1 MSSSLPPGTRFGRY
15 EIRSQLGAGG
25 MGEIYLAVDTTLGRK
40 VALKILPESVASN
53 LNRMQRFVQEAKA
66 ASALNH
72 PNILTIHEIGTE
84 PGAHFI
90 ATEFIDG
97 DTLRH
102 YMARTPPGIIEALDI
117 AMQVASALA
126 SAHAAGIVHR
136 DVKPENIMLRRD
148 GILKILDFG
157 LAKLTEQWR
166 ADEVDQDAATKAMV
180 ETEPGVV
187 LGTTVYMSPE
197 QARGQEI
204 DTRTDIWS
212 LGVVLYEMI
221 AGRTPFKGPTAS
233 DTNAAILKTD
243 PPALSQQVP
252 QTPSELDRIVRK
264 ALQKDREE
272 RYQNI
277 KDLLLDLKS
286 LKRELDV
293 SAAIERSGASQATEQ
308 RPEGPAQT
316 TIGVPV
322 LSTQASALSQQLGLT
337 SSARWLWLATLLLIP
352 MLAAG
357 GWYWWRQHKESDSFQ
372 GASLNVSQLV
382 SRKNDLGDTTTN
394 HARFSPD
401 GKFVAYAAIKAGNSA
416 IWLKQVDSGEPF
428 ANRSEQETATSPV
441 WSPDGSQIAFLS
453 KRASQ
458 IGIWTM
464 PAFGGSATQLKPL
477 ETFSQGLVAWSKQ
490 GKIYF
495 VMQGNLHALDVA
507 SQQVSV
513 IAKSD
518 ASRPMDHSFSV
529 SPDEERIAYTDNR
542 DGQVEVYVMPI
553 RGGASV
559 RLTNDKAQDSNLVW
573 AQDSKRVLYSSSRN
587 GVKQIFLSYLDGR
600 APLQLTTNDSDCEL
614 LDISPDNT
622 KILYATARDE
632 ADLWGVRL
640 DNPKELQLTSDI
652 GIELWPDVA
661 PDGETIAFQ
670 ATHATTGDQPFNGLL
685 LAKSL
690 TSDSAPTQLAP
701 DGFAPRWSPDGTR
714 IAFLRYTNGPM
725 NLWVVHAGGGDAKPL
740 TSGDVMFGGFSRL
753 PYNRLQTQEFQWS
766 PDSSRLIYCAKT
778 FETANVWQT
787 AADGSG
793 ATQLSNNTATNV
805 QFFNPTWSPD
815 GLRVAWLALSWT
827 PSGQKKPNWS
837 IWFDGGGGSG
847 QQIFESESV
856 LGVVGWSQSGQ
867 ELILKSV
874 AGKSGPPSLPVDVSL
889 FAIAIAGG
897 TPRPLAQLKATYFQN
912 IQLAPAGNQ
921 IAFVTRQ
928 NGADSLQVIPSTG
941 GSAKTVIIS
950 NDSRVYFSGLAWA
963 HDGKAIYYGKQASW
977 SVLSM
982 IDNFK

>member
-1 MSSSLPPGTRFGRY
+1 
-15 EIRSQLGAGG
+15 
-25 MGEIYLAVDTTLGRK
+25 MGEIYLALDTTLGRK

-53 LNRMQRFVQEAKA
+53 VSRMQRFVQEAKA

-97 DTLRH
+97 ETLRH
-102 YMARTPPGIIEALDI
+102 HMTLTPPGILEAIDI
-117 AMQVASALA
+117 AMQVASALS
-126 SAHAAGIVHR
+126 SAHAAGIIHR

-180 ETEPGVV
+180 QTEPGVV

-197 QARGQEI
+197 QARGLEI

-243 PPALSQQVP
+243 PPMLSQQVP
-252 QTPSELDRIVRK
+252 QTPAELDRIVRK

-293 SAAIERSGASQATEQ
+293 TAAIERTGASQAPEQ
-308 RPEGPAQT
+308 RIEMPAQT
-316 TIGVPV
+316 TTGAPV
-322 LSTQASALSQQLGLT
+322 LSTQTSLLTQQLGLT

-357 GWYWWRQHKESDSFQ
+357 GWYWWRQRKEINAIQ
-372 GASLNVSQLV
+372 LASLTTTQLF
-382 SRKNDLGDTTTN
+382 SRKNALGDTSAK
-394 HARFSPD
+394 HVRFSPD
-401 GKFVAYAAIKAGNSA
+401 GKFVAFASIKGGNSA
-416 IWLKQVDSGEPF
+416 IWLKQVGIGEPF

-441 WSPDGSQIAFLS
+441 WSPDGLQIAFLS
-453 KRASQ
+453 KRDSQ
-458 IGIWTM
+458 NGIWTM
-464 PAFGGSATQLKPL
+464 PAFGGSASQLKPI
-477 ETFSQGLVAWSKQ
+477 ETSSAELVSWSKQ

-495 VMQGNLHALDVA
+495 VMQGKLHALDLA
-507 SQQVSV
+507 SRQVSV
-513 IAKSD
+513 IAKPDS
-518 ASRPMDHSFSV
+518 SKTMDHSFSV
-529 SPDEERIAYTDNR
+529 SPDEERIAYTDDT
-542 DGQVEVYVMPI
+542 DGQTDVYVKPI
-553 RGGASV
+553 RGGPSV
-559 RLTNDKAQDSNLVW
+559 RVTNDDAQDSNLVW
-573 AQDSKRVLYSSSRN
+573 APDSKRVLYTSSRN
-587 GVKQIFLSYLDGR
+587 GIKQIFLGYLDGR
-600 APLQLTTNDSDCEL
+600 APAQLTINDSDIDL
-614 LDISPDNT
+614 LDVSPDGT

-632 ADLWGVRL
+632 SDLWGVRL
-640 DNPKELQLTSDI
+640 DPPKELQLTSDI

-670 ATHATTGDQPFNGLL
+670 ATHATNGDQPLNGLL
-685 LAKSL
+685 LSRSL
-690 TSDSAPTQLAP
+690 ASDSAPTQLAP
-701 DGFAPRWSPDGTR
+701 DGLAPRWSPDGKQ

-740 TSGDVMFGGFSRL
+740 TTGGVTFGGFSRL

-766 PDSSRLIYCAKT
+766 PDSRRLIYCANT
-778 FETANVWQT
+778 SGVANVWEI

-793 ATQLSNNTATNV
+793 ATQLSQNTATNV
-805 QFFNPTWSPD
+805 LFFNPTWSPD
-815 GLRVAWLALSWT
+815 GQRAAWLALSQT
-827 PSGQKKPNWS
+827 TSGPKRQSWS
-837 IWFDGGGGSG
+837 IWLYGGGIS
-847 QQIFESESV
+847 QQIFESDWV
-856 LGVVGWSQSGQ
+856 PGLVGWSDSGN
-867 ELILKSV
+867 ELIVKSV
-874 AGKSGPPSLPVDVSL
+874 SGKSVHPNVPVDVSL
-889 FAIAIAGG
+889 FVIGAGGG

-912 IQLAPAGNQ
+912 IQVSPARNQ

-928 NGADSLQVIPSTG
+928 EGADSLQVITATG
-941 GSAKTVIIS
+941 GPAKTIITS
-950 NDSRVYFSGLAWA
+950 NDSRVYFSSLVWA
-963 HDGKAIYYGKQASW
+963 PDGKTIYYGKQASW

-982 IDNFK
+982 IENFK